1 MTSVNLTNYSVSRNN
16 YSDLKRVCKDD
27 KVEKVVIIGGKK
39 AMDAANHLIKD
50 ALKDTNVKVLGEFVY
65 GKDSTNSNIE
75 KLLAKKEVQDADLIF
90 AVGGGKALDTSKVV
104 ADRLKKN
111 CYSFPTICS
120 NCSAATAIAVV
131 YNDDGSFSHY
141 EDKIKA
147 PSHIFINTDVLAK
160 APEVYMWAGVGDGL
174 SKEPEVLFA
183 MRDQE
188 LNHVAKLGKAIAKSC
203 QEPFLKYGEEAIE
216 DCKNNQNSKAIE
228 EVAMDIFIN
237 TGNVSNLTNQKD
249 FYYNSSLAHAF
260 YNASCSVK
268 RPGHFQHGEVVSFGV
283 LVLHAYD
290 KNHEE
295 LDKIARFNKKVE
307 LPTKLSDL
315 SLSYDDLEKLADE
328 AMRTNEW
335 KKAKV
340 NLSREG
346 FIEAIKEA
354 DQYGKALDEEMEL
367 EKVSYEKMAR

>member
-1 MTSVNLTNYSVSRNN
+1 MTSVNLTNYSVSRDN
-16 YSDLKRVCKDD
+16 YKDLKRVCKDD
-27 KVEKVVIIGGKK
+27 KVEKVVIIGGQR
-39 AMDAANHLIKD
+39 AMAAANPLIKD
-50 ALKDTNVKVLGEFVY
+50 ALKESKVEILGEFVY

-75 KLLAKKEVQDADLIF
+75 KLVEKDEAKKADVVF
-90 AVGGGKALDTSKVV
+90 AVGGGKALDTAKVV
-104 ADRLKKN
+104 ADRLNKS

-120 NCSAATAIAVV
+120 NCSSATAIAVV

-147 PSHIFINTDVLAK
+147 PSHIFINTDILAK
-160 APEVYMWAGVGDGL
+160 APAVYMWAGVGDGL

-183 MRDQE
+183 MRGQD
-188 LNHVAKLGKAIAKSC
+188 LNHVAKLGRAIAKSC
-203 QEPFLKYGEEAIE
+203 QEPFLKYGQKAIE
-216 DCKNNQNSKAIE
+216 DCKRNQSSKAIE

-290 KNHEE
+290 KNNEE

-315 SLSYDDLEKLADE
+315 GLTYDDLDLIANE
-328 AMRTNEW
+328 AMKTTEW

-340 NLSREG
+340 ELSRKD
-346 FIEAIKEA
+346 FIEAIKTA
-354 DQYGKALDEEMEL
+354 DQYGKALDDEMEI
-367 EKVSYEKMAR
+367 EKVSYEKIAR

>member
-16 YSDLKRVCKDD
+16 YKSLARVCKDER
-27 KVEKVVIIGGKK
+27 VENVVIIGGKR
-39 AMDAANHLIKD
+39 AMKAANSLIKE
-50 ALKDTNVKVLGEFVY
+50 ALQDTEIKVLGEFVY
-65 GKDSTNSNIE
+65 GKNSTNSNIE
-75 KLLAKKEVQDADLIF
+75 KLLKKNEVKDADVVF
-90 AVGGGKALDTSKVV
+90 AVGGGKAIDTAKVI
-104 ADRLKKN
+104 ADRLNKD

-120 NCSAATAIAVV
+120 NCSSATAIAVI

-147 PSHIFINTDVLAK
+147 PSHIFINIEILAK
-160 APEVYMWAGVGDGL
+160 APEIYMWAGVGDGL
-174 SKEPEVLFA
+174 SKEAEVLFA
-183 MRDQE
+183 MRGQD

-203 QEPFLKYGEEAIE
+203 QEPFLKYGQQAIE
-216 DCKNNQNSKAIE
+216 DCKNNKSSKAIE

-268 RPGHFQHGEVVSFGV
+268 REGHFEHGEVVSFGV

-290 KNHEE
+290 RNLNE
-295 LDKIARFNKKVE
+295 LDKIGRFNKKVG

-315 SLSYDDLEKLADE
+315 NLKIDDLEQIADE
-328 AMRTNEW
+328 AMKTNEW

-340 NLSREG
+340 ELSREN
-346 FIEAIKEA
+346 FIEAIKVA
-354 DQYGKALDEEMEL
+354 DQYGKALDDEMKI
-367 EKVSYEKMAR
+367 EKASYEKIAK